1 MSSDKAAVH
10 LSTAEISHALLA
22 DERQRNLC
30 CVWLAACE
38 RSGQSVPARADIDIT
53 ELRECI
59 GNLLM
64 LQVEDGGR
72 NFRYLVLGTQV
83 ARDYGQDLTGERITD
98 IPNDSSETLL
108 EFYRAVYRERR
119 PYFSRMNANLI
130 SFVDTIER
138 FMLPLTNGGDDVSRI
153 IFGCYPLSFRRK
165 PDQFL
170 SE

>member
-10 LSTAEISHALLA
+10 LVTAEIADARVA
-22 DERQRNLC
+22 DERQRNLYH
-30 CVWLAACE
+30 VWLAACE
-38 RSGQSVPARADIDIT
+38 RSGKSVPVRPDIDIT

-72 NFRYLVLGTQV
+72 YFRYLVHGTQV
-83 ARDYGQDLTGERITD
+83 ARDYGQDLTGKRITD
-98 IPNDSSETLL
+98 ILNDSSETLL

-119 PYFSRMNANLI
+119 LYFSRMNANLI

-138 FMLPLTNGGDDVSRI
+138 FMLR
-153 IFGCYPLSFRRK
+153 
-165 PDQFL
+165 
-170 SE
+170 

>member
-10 LSTAEISHALLA
+10 LFTAEISDALLA
-22 DERQRNLC
+22 DERQRNLYR
-30 CVWLAACE
+30 VWLAACE
-38 RSGQSVPARADIDIT
+38 RSGQSVPARADINIT

-64 LQVEDGGR
+64 LQAEGGGR
-72 NFRYLVLGTQV
+72 DFRHLVHGTQV
-83 ARDYGQDLTGERITD
+83 ARDYGQDLTGKRITD
-98 IPNDSSETLL
+98 ILNDSSEPLL

-138 FMLPLTNGGDDVSRI
+138 FMLPLTNGVDDVSRI
-153 IFGCYPLSFRRK
+153 IVGCYPLSFRRK

>member
-10 LSTAEISHALLA
+10 LFTAEISDALLA
-22 DERQRNLC
+22 DECQRYLYH
-30 CVWLAACE
+30 VWLAAYE
-38 RSGQSVPARADIDIT
+38 RLGKSVPVRPDIDIT

-72 NFRYLVLGTQV
+72 DFRYLVHGTQV
-83 ARDYGQDLTGERITD
+83 ARDYGQDLTGKRITD
-98 IPNDSSETLL
+98 ILKDSSETLL

-119 PYFSRMNANLI
+119 LYFSRMNANLI

-138 FMLPLTNGGDDVSRI
+138 FMLR
-153 IFGCYPLSFRRK
+153 
-165 PDQFL
+165 
-170 SE
+170 

>member
-1 MSSDKAAVH
+1 MQD
-10 LSTAEISHALLA
+10 ALLA
-22 DERQRNLC
+22 DESQRNLYR
-30 CVWLAACE
+30 VWLAACE
-38 RSGQSVPARADIDIT
+38 RSGQSVPAGADINIT
-53 ELRECI
+53 KLRECI

-72 NFRYLVLGTQV
+72 DFRYLVHGMQV
-83 ARDYGQDLTGERITD
+83 ARDYGQDLTGKRITD
-98 IPNDSSETLL
+98 IPKVSSETLL
-108 EFYRAVYRERR
+108 EFYRAAYRERR

-138 FMLPLTNGGDDVSRI
+138 FKLPLTNVGDDVSRI
-153 IFGCYPLSFRRK
+153 IVGCYPLSFRRK